1 MRFRVTLYVIAATLA
16 LIGFPT
22 VLVLFYLNMINS
34 GIDSMFFW
42 AASVTCCTLSI
53 LFFSLARILATWEE
67 EDGGQE

>member
-1 MRFRVTLYVIAATLA
+1 MRFRVTLYVIAASLA
-16 LIGFPT
+16 LIGFPM

-42 AASVTCCTLSI
+42 AAAVACCILSI

-67 EDGGQE
+67 EDSGQE